1 MNEKTLNQ
9 IQELIQKKERDMDTI
24 KKQANSLLEIAKELK
39 DERIERGKERD
50 MHAGEIHEIKT
61 AIKNLKPDLDVH
73 LKSRSNE
80 PENTLTQSR
89 VTHRAPEYTN
99 EPKKQEETNGDIIL
113 LVGDSNSNQLLSNQL
128 HNQKQ
133 VRKLKRSTIKEAI
146 EYIPPCEKPEKVTD
160 IVLQLGV
167 NDMRRGATTKDIEKL
182 TFNLQ
187 SKYSQKFK
195 NARFHLTA
203 LPPNEKPREEANHRL
218 RELAQR
224 TGSNFIGLRGMM
236 DRYTN
241 RLRANMIQ
249 YDGLH
254 FTEIGVRILAK
265 EMKRSLYSTANQV
278 NRNEIHDLSRLQ
290 QTMASIISQG
300 QE

>member
-167 NDMRRGATTKDIEKL
+167 NDMRRGATTKDIENL
-182 TFNLQ
+182 TFNL
-187 SKYSQKFK
+187 
-195 NARFHLTA
+195 HG
-203 LPPNEKPREEANHRL
+203 L